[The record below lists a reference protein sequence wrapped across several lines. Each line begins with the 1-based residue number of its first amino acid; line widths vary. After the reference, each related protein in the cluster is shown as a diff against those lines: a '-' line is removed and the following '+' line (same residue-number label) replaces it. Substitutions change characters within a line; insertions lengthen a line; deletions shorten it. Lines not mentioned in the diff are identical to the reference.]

1 MNNQNETSGNN
12 YHALKCIWMASGLI
26 EYKLC
31 DKQFDCENCPFDRVI
46 RNFSNE
52 EENLNTGMPNII
64 NIILNKLR
72 CIKYD
77 EGIIYLKNNLIAR
90 QILPNTY
97 YLGVNPILISFLDN
111 VGIMMECGAGKN
123 VLHGEPIIQ
132 FFGEWGTINLPAPMN
147 FSIYDK
153 VNNPAD
159 DPMIAK
165 WIAIIGA
172 IPQEISLG
180 KLSKEGW
187 NDLHSRSLELVEEI
201 KLAYSKI
208 GITMNDGGS
217 QIKYFHQL
225 IGKDKYIEILNLI
238 NS

>member
-1 MNNQNETSGNN
+1 
-12 YHALKCIWMASGLI
+12 MASGLI